1 MDIATIIGIIG
12 AFALI
17 VVSIVMGSPITAFID
32 VPSIVVVLGGTIM
45 VTLVMQR
52 LKVVLG
58 AFKVAMNAFTDK
70 GTSPKDLITQIV
82 DFAFKAKKGGIL
94 VLENEEI
101 SDTFLNRGVLM
112 AVDGIDVEEIRAS
125 LQTDLEGVV
134 RRHKVGQKV
143 FKFMGATAPAMGM
156 IGTLIGLVQ
165 MLRSLDDPDAIGPAM
180 AIALLTTFY
189 GAIIAFVICNPIAE
203 KLSDRTAN
211 EKLAMEIVIAGVEGI
226 AKGVQP
232 RVLQNKLSSYLAP
245 NERPKDDEEGEAAEA
260 A

>member
-1 MDIATIIGIIG
+1 MDIATIIGLIG
-12 AFALI
+12 AFSLI
-17 VVSIVMGSPITAFID
+17 IVSILMGSPIDAFID
-32 VPSIVVVLGGTIM
+32 IPSMVVVLGGTIM
-45 VTLVMQR
+45 VTLVMQK
-52 LKVVLG
+52 LPVVLG
-58 AFKVAMNAFTDK
+58 AFKIATFAFKDK
-70 GTSPKDLITQIV
+70 GISTKILIAQIV

-101 SDTFLNRGVLM
+101 EDSFLNRGVLM
-112 AVDGIDVEEIRAS
+112 AVDGIDVEEIRDS
-125 LQTDLEGVV
+125 LQTDMEGVV
-134 RRHKVGQKV
+134 RRHRVGQKV

-165 MLRSLDDPDAIGPAM
+165 MLRSLDDPEAIGPAM

-189 GAIIAFVICNPIAE
+189 GALVAFIVCNPIAE
-203 KLSDRTAN
+203 KLSDRTDK

-232 RVLQNKLSSYLAP
+232 RVLQTKLSSYLAP
-245 NERPKDDEEGEAAEA
+245 SERPTDDEDGEAAA